1 MCFGCLA
8 GCDGSRSIGETF
20 RGYPRGCYARCRPDG
35 AKGSVGGVVH
45 RGFARKLAPPLPIRF
60 TLLMELLGTS
70 LVAICLALLMELLG
84 TSLVAI
90 RFTLLTEL
98 RHCKVDEG
106 DEVDEGGTSV
116 DEGECVKKGCED
128 FVV

>member
-1 MCFGCLA
+1 M
-8 GCDGSRSIGETF
+8 
-20 RGYPRGCYARCRPDG
+20 RGVAPMG
-35 AKGSVGGVVH
+35 AKVAVGGVVH
-45 RGFARKLAPPLPIRF
+45 RGFARKLAAPLP
-60 TLLMELLGTS
+60 
-70 LVAICLALLMELLG
+70 ICLALLMELLG
-84 TSLVAI
+84 TSPVAI
-90 RFTLLTEL
+90 RLALLTEL

>member
-1 MCFGCLA
+1 MCFGCPA

-35 AKGSVGGVVH
+35 AKGAVGGVVH
-45 RGFARKLAPPLPIRF
+45 RGFARKLAAPLPI
-60 TLLMELLGTS
+60 
-70 LVAICLALLMELLG
+70 C
-84 TSLVAI
+84 
-90 RFTLLTEL
+90 FTLLTEL

-116 DEGECVKKGCED
+116 DEGKCVKKGCED

>member
-1 MCFGCLA
+1 M
-8 GCDGSRSIGETF
+8 
-20 RGYPRGCYARCRPDG
+20 G
-35 AKGSVGGVVH
+35 AKVAVGGVVH

-60 TLLMELLGTS
+60 TLLTELHGAAPLPICLTLLTELHGAA

-106 DEVDEGGTSV
+106 DEVDEG
-116 DEGECVKKGCED
+116 ECVKKGCED

>member
-1 MCFGCLA
+1 MAIRLA
-8 GCDGSRSIGETF
+8 LLTELH
-20 RGYPRGCYARCRPDG
+20 G
-35 AKGSVGGVVH
+35 A
-45 RGFARKLAPPLPIRF
+45 A
-60 TLLMELLGTS
+60 
-70 LVAICLALLMELLG
+70 LVAICLALLTELLG
-84 TSLVAI
+84 TSPVAI